1 MEAHTAMDAVAA
13 PSMPPSARIFAAKSP
28 PEAPNAARSR
38 LPSVTASHSMY
49 ISAGPR
55 LPTASTR
62 RIFLRDPR
70 HMSTTVGIASAYV
83 IVCMM
88 AGSAGTASRRFALA
102 SASAEMPAAPAR
114 HAAAKEQNRPVVA
127 SAFIRPTSLRNAAP
141 AMINAV
147 ESVPNLVAHTHA
159 PPLAATPVASAASWP
174 HLASWE
180 TSVQLMRIQN
190 VTPAATPAS
199 LPR

>member
-1 MEAHTAMDAVAA
+1 
-13 PSMPPSARIFAAKSP
+13 
-28 PEAPNAARSR
+28 
-38 LPSVTASHSMY
+38 
-49 ISAGPR
+49 
-55 LPTASTR
+55 
-62 RIFLRDPR
+62 
-70 HMSTTVGIASAYV
+70 MSTTVGIASAYV
-83 IVCMM
+83 MVCMI

-102 SASAEMPAAPAR
+102 SAFVEMPAAPAR

-141 AMINAV
+141 AITSAV
-147 ESVPNLVAHTHA
+147 NRVPSLVAHTPA
-159 PPLAATPVASAASWP
+159 PPFAATPVASAASWP

>member
-1 MEAHTAMDAVAA
+1 MELVAA
-13 PSMPPSARIFAAKSP
+13 PRAPPSASIFAAKSP

-38 LPSVTASHSMY
+38 LPSVTASHSTY

-70 HMSTTVGIASAYV
+70 HMSTTVGMASAYV

-88 AGSAGTASRRFALA
+88 AGSAGTASRTLALA
-102 SASAEMPAAPAR
+102 SASAEMPADPTR
-114 HAAAKEQNRPVVA
+114 HAAAKEQNKPVVA

-141 AMINAV
+141 AMTNAV
-147 ESVPNLVAHTHA
+147 ERVPSLTVHHQA
-159 PPLAATPVASAASWP
+159 PPPVATPVASAASWP